1 MKVTF
6 ISNYINH
13 HQIPLS
19 DELYQIWGE
28 DYTFIQ
34 TEPMEEERIKMG
46 WVESGTEIPYV
57 KVYDSDPEGI
67 QKLIDTC
74 DIAIF
79 DGLDDESYIAK
90 RLNEKKIVLRTW
102 ERLYK
107 TGQWKAVS
115 PRGLIKKHH
124 DHTRYSK
131 DRVYL
136 LCYGGYVADDFE
148 IIKAYR
154 GKRLKWGYFP
164 EFHEFERAT
173 RKAKKEK
180 EIPMVLWAG
189 RMIPWKHGMDA
200 LKAVKSCIEEGLK
213 FRFVMVGNG
222 ECEEELKNYVS
233 ANHLEE
239 TVTFTGALSPKE
251 VREQMEKADVYLF
264 TSDYE
269 EGWGVVANESMNSG
283 CVLIASHA
291 AGAVPFLVRDN
302 ENGLIYESGNVGQLS
317 ECLSRV
323 LKDESFRERLQDNA
337 YETIKNMWNAHIAAK
352 RLVKFCEELQN
363 GTISFE
369 EEGPLS
375 EAYVI
380 PEKKMYRYLKGEWKC
395 P

>member
-1 MKVTF
+1 MKVVF

-19 DELYQIWGE
+19 DELYRIWGDE
-28 DYTFIQ
+28 YTFIE
-34 TEPMEEERIKMG
+34 TEPMEEERIRMG
-46 WVESGTEIPYV
+46 WVQTGSGIPYV
-57 KVYDSDPEGI
+57 KQYDRDPAGV
-67 QKLIDTC
+67 QALIDDA

-90 RLNEKKIVLRTW
+90 RLEEKKIVLRTW

-107 TGQWKAVS
+107 TGQWKAIS

-124 DHTRYSK
+124 DHTQYSK

-164 EFHEFERAT
+164 QFHKFEKTERAE
-173 RKAKKEK
+173 KKK
-180 EIPMVLWAG
+180 SDVPTVLWAG
-189 RMIPWKHGMDA
+189 RFIPWKHGMDA
-200 LKAVKSCIEEGLK
+200 LKAVKENKDAGND
-213 FRFVMVGNG
+213 FRFTMIGTG
-222 ECEEELKNYVS
+222 ECEAQLKEYVRE
-233 ANHLEE
+233 NNLEE
-239 TVTFTGALSPKE
+239 VVCFTGALSPEE
-251 VREQMEKADVYLF
+251 VRKEMEKAEIYLF

-283 CVLIASHA
+283 CALIASHA
-291 AGAVPFLVRDN
+291 AGAVPFLVKDG
-302 ENGLIYESGNVGQLS
+302 ENGLIYESGNVKQLS
-317 ECLSRV
+317 DCLSKLLTDMV
-323 LKDESFRERLQDNA
+323 LRERLQDEA
-337 YETIKNMWNAHIAAK
+337 YVTIRDMWNAEVAAK
-352 RLVKFCEELQN
+352 RLVKFCEEIKRGELN
-363 GTISFE
+363 FE

>member
-13 HQIPLS
+13 HQMPLS
-19 DELYQIWGE
+19 DELYKVWGD
-28 DYTFIQ
+28 DYSFIQ

-46 WVESGTEIPYV
+46 WVESDSGIPYV
-57 KVYDSDPEGI
+57 KTYASDPEGI
-67 QKLIDTC
+67 QELIDTC

-79 DGLDDESYIAK
+79 DGLDDESYIAR
-90 RLNEKKIVLRTW
+90 RLEEKKIVLRTW

-115 PRGLIKKHH
+115 PRGLLKKHH

-164 EFHEFERAT
+164 EFHEFEKEE
-173 RKAKKEK
+173 RKKKKEK
-180 EIPMVLWAG
+180 EIPTVLWAG
-189 RMIPWKHGMDA
+189 RMIPWKHGADA
-200 LKAVKSCIEEGLK
+200 LKAVKKNADEGMK

-222 ECEEELKNYVS
+222 ECEEELKNFVQKEG
-233 ANHLEE
+233 LEE
-239 TVTFTGALSPKE
+239 IVSFTGALSPKE
-251 VREQMEKADVYLF
+251 VREQMEMADIYLF

-283 CVLIASHA
+283 CALIASHA
-291 AGAVPFLVRDN
+291 AGAVPFLVQDGV
-302 ENGLIYESGNVGQLS
+302 NGLIYESGNTEQLAGCLKRLLS
-317 ECLSRV
+317 EV
-323 LKDESFRERLQDNA
+323 DYREKLQDAA
-337 YETIKNMWNAHIAAK
+337 YETIRDMWNARNAAG
-352 RLVKFCEELQN
+352 RLIHFCEELQKGN
-363 GTISFE
+363 LFFE
-369 EEGPLS
+369 ETGPLS
-375 EAYVI
+375 EALVI